1 MSLTGSMG
9 LRLGPL
15 MFFTAVNHFLE
26 RHKDSATRSKA
37 RDEIL
42 FDEGELVWSIARTT
56 QAYAVGV
63 LAPEPWSSHRGPPLL
78 EF

>member
-1 MSLTGSMG
+1 MT

-15 MFFTAVNHFLE
+15 MFLTAVNHFLE

-42 FDEGELVWSIARTT
+42 FDEGASVRPSAGTVRAYEITVLVSRLSTVI
-56 QAYAVGV
+56 V
-63 LAPEPWSSHRGPPLL
+63 S
-78 EF
+78 